1 MHDTLQDY
9 IRSHRDGASFGT
21 STFELP
27 AGYPPWYGV
36 GPLPSDYVEVEEE
49 DACPP
54 KKQQRVKAVCVK
66 AHGDRAQEAQV
77 RVLEAQQA
85 VSLAQDRVRQA
96 MEALQSVRVGSVK
109 SSLKRRQKAQ
119 VKPEVKVE
127 VTPEVKPEVKVEVT
141 HEVTP
146 EVKVEVTP
154 EVTPEVKP
162 EAKGSQVKREV
173 KVEVTPQVAPDG
185 KGSQAK
191 GSRARKMK
199 KDQ

>member
-109 SSLKRRQKAQ
+109 SSLKRRQRAEVKPEVKVEVKVEVTPEVV

-127 VTPEVKPEVKVEVT
+127 VTPEVKPE
-141 HEVTP
+141 
-146 EVKVEVTP
+146 
-154 EVTPEVKP
+154 
-162 EAKGSQVKREV
+162 AKGSRVKREV